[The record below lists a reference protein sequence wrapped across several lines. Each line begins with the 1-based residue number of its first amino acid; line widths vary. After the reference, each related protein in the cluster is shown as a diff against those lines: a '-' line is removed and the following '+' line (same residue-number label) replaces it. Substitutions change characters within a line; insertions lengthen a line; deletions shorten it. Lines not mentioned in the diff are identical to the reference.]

1 MSTTPR
7 LASAVP
13 GRPATFRTMMAHQP
27 ELLAAFEHLYGTM
40 WSRGVVDHVAK
51 ETVRLRNARRVDC
64 GFCRNVRFSQA
75 REDGLGED
83 AADLIEDGYESSPLS
98 DAQKRALRLVDG
110 YLATPAR
117 LPAEVIDE
125 LQRTE
130 SAAATVE
137 LTLAAAL
144 FFGFAKVLIALGAE
158 PEQMETTVLPT
169 PVPPEAGASLD
180 R

>member
-7 LASAVP
+7 LPSAVP
-13 GRPATFRTMMAHQP
+13 GHPATFRTMMAHQP
-27 ELLAAFEHLYGTM
+27 ELQAAFERLYGTM
-40 WSRGVVDHVAK
+40 WSRGVVDHVTK

-75 REDGLGED
+75 RDDGFGED
-83 AADLIEDGYESSPLS
+83 AADLVHDGYESSPLS
-98 DAQKRALRLVDG
+98 ERQKRALRLVDG

-125 LQRTE
+125 FQRTE
-130 SAAATVE
+130 SSAATVE

-158 PEQMETTVLPT
+158 PEHMDTTVLPT
-169 PVPPEAGASLD
+169 PVAPEPRPSLD